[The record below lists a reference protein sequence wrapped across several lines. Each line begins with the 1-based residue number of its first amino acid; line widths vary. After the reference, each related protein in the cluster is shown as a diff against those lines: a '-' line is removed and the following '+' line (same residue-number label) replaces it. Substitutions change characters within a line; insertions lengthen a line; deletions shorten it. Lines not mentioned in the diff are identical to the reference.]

1 MRERAAWSLPFEHR
15 ITCRNMKAAII
26 GLPQSGKSTVFAAV
40 TGQPVD
46 PFALREPRPAVVRV
60 PDPRLQYLIDLYQP
74 KKVTEATVE
83 FVDVPGCA
91 LDDAKGQEDWKR
103 LLPTV
108 RLAELLVVVVRAF
121 PNESVAPYKNRIDP
135 VADFA
140 AVWEEILFADLD
152 AVTTRLHRLE
162 ASLKKPT
169 KTHEAEKREQVLLQR
184 CHETLEASKPISAAG
199 LTEEELRHL
208 SSFAFLSR
216 KPIVCVQNV
225 GDDRVLEQGGLAVD
239 HVADSLSLCATI
251 EAEIAGL
258 EAADRGPFLADMGLA
273 APARD
278 RLIQSCYRA
287 GGFISFLTMG
297 PDEVR
302 AWTIH
307 RTSTAVDAASRIH
320 TDLARGF
327 VRAETVAYADLVANK
342 DMNGARAAGKVRKEG
357 KSYLVADGDILNI
370 LHSG

>member
-1 MRERAAWSLPFEHR
+1 
-15 ITCRNMKAAII
+15 MKAAII

-40 TGQPVD
+40 TGQNID
-46 PFALREPRPAVVRV
+46 PFALREPRLAVVRV
-60 PDPRLQYLIDLYQP
+60 PDPRLQYLIELYSP

-83 FVDVPGCA
+83 FVDIPGCA
-91 LDDAKGQEDWKR
+91 LDDAKGQDDWKK
-103 LLPTV
+103 LLPAV
-108 RLAELLVVVVRAF
+108 RQADLLVVVVRAF
-121 PNESVAPYKNRIDP
+121 QNESVAPYKNRIDP
-135 VADFA
+135 VSDFS
-140 AVWEEILFADLD
+140 AVWEEIMFADLD
-152 AVTTRLHRLE
+152 AVTTRLQRLE

-169 KTHEAEKREQVLLQR
+169 KTHDIEKREQAILQR
-184 CHETLEASKPISAAG
+184 CHETLEAGKPISAAG
-199 LTEEELRHL
+199 LTEEELRQL

-225 GDDRVLEQGGLAVD
+225 GDDRVLEQTGLTVD

-258 EAADRGPFLADMGLA
+258 EPADRAPFLADMGLKS
-273 APARD
+273 PARD

-307 RTSTAVDAASRIH
+307 QNSTAVDAAARIH
-320 TDLARGF
+320 SDLARGF
-327 VRAETVAYADLVANK
+327 VRAETVAYADLLANK
-342 DMNGARAAGKVRKEG
+342 DMKGARAAGKVRKEG
-357 KSYLVADGDILNI
+357 KAYIVADGDILNI